1 MVAFGSSSRTTSWAK
16 VWGFSDWAM
25 ASRRVK
31 RRSEGLP
38 MLLNELAIGAKAGD
52 TRSSAVTE
60 GLEPAL
66 ATAFKP
72 APDPA
77 FGLDFNLAFD
87 WFALIR

>member
-1 MVAFGSSSRTTSWAK
+1 
-16 VWGFSDWAM
+16 
-25 ASRRVK
+25 
-31 RRSEGLP
+31 

-77 FGLDFNLAFD
+77 FELDFNLAFD
-87 WFALIR
+87 SFVLIR